1 MDEKIK
7 HYTGEFEMK
16 GLSKQEE
23 DDLLEVSREAH
34 SEEREAQADSW
45 ILVINAFDN

>member
-1 MDEKIK
+1 
-7 HYTGEFEMK
+7 MK

-34 SEEREAQADSW
+34 SEEREAQADSRRKNEDGETK
-45 ILVINAFDN
+45 LED